1 MPLSTVVTG
10 AQYSQL
16 ATKYGNL
23 LKGLKAQA
31 SYMYDALVVVAAFTG
46 VEPTRDLIVP
56 FDNVYRAQ
64 FTALNSAGQFLDV
77 VRALNSHVLNR
88 ARTSGGATYADVA
101 DWMTDQEIASAGSI
115 TFPQE
120 WADMSKL
127 AGQNVDDFVG

>member
-1 MPLSTVVTG
+1 MPLATVVTG
-10 AQYSQL
+10 AEYSQL

-23 LKGLKAQA
+23 LKQLKSDA
-31 SYMYDALVVVAAFTG
+31 SYMYDALVIVAAFTG

-64 FTALNSAGQFLDV
+64 YTALTSAGQFLDV
-77 VRALNSHVLNR
+77 VRALNNHVLTR
-88 ARTSGGATYADVA
+88 ARTNAGATYGSVA
-101 DWMTDQEIASAGSI
+101 DWMTDQEITSPGVM

-127 AGQNVDDFVG
+127 TGQDVDDFVP